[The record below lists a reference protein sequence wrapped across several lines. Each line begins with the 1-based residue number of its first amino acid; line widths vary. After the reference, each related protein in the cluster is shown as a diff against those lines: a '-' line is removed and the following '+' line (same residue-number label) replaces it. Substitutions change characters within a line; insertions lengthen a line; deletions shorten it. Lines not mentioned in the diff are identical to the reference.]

1 MKRFKRWSPV
11 FILTLITVLLFTQ
24 TVSAVTFNPDTAVK
38 VKKVAFNRTAVTLT
52 RGQKITLKATVTP
65 SNAVRK
71 TVKWTSSNTRIATV
85 TNKGVV
91 KGVKA
96 GTATITARAIDGC
109 GKKAVCR
116 ITVRNPVTN
125 VNDTILNMTAV
136 QAANRLGF
144 FVRMPFGHRAYR
156 VMFSKTSMSSRDRTR
171 SSIKC
176 IRKEENKKG
185 AWDFYVKDKTVTFY
199 GIRLGM
205 TKKQAVTLMT
215 KANWRKRKEVKDEEG
230 YIELTYSPR
239 NTRLYGYKYKGELS
253 ISVNSSGKI
262 YRMDYYVDIY

>member
-1 MKRFKRWSPV
+1 MKSFKRWSPV
-11 FILTLITVLLFTQ
+11 LILTLITMLLFTQ
-24 TVSAVTFNPDTAVK
+24 TVSAVSFNPDTAVK

-52 RGQKITLKATVTP
+52 RGQKITLKATVIP

-71 TVKWTSSNTRIATV
+71 TLKWTSSNTRVAKV

-96 GTATITARAIDGC
+96 GTATITARAIDGS

-185 AWDFYVKDKTVTFY
+185 AWDFY
-199 GIRLGM
+199 
-205 TKKQAVTLMT
+205 LMT
-215 KANWRKRKEVKDEEG
+215 KANWRKRKEEKDEEG
-230 YIELTYSPR
+230 YIEVTYSPR

-253 ISVNSSGKI
+253 ISINPSGKVF
-262 YRMDYYVDIY
+262 RMDYYVDSY